1 MTRLTVAA
9 RNLAAIIP
17 GVQDMVTAG
26 TIGSDSVWTDGWIF
40 SDKPYANIEKKSHTA
55 LIVISPGGS
64 WKAPN
69 SHNTARFPLMNI
81 DIWASPTRGSDLSP
95 IRPDA
100 DTLIEDV
107 LDVLFPYFHTVNSD
121 VPGISSDPELPY
133 LGKPGFPRVW
143 GTEEEISSRS
153 GVVIVSSQLLAEPTF
168 ADVEDGNGARFA
180 RFSFGVQTV

>member
-17 GVQDMVTAG
+17 GIQSKVADG
-26 TIGSDSVWTDGWIF
+26 SIGSDSVWTDGWIF

-55 LIVISPGGS
+55 LIVISPGGN
-64 WKAPN
+64 WQAPN
-69 SHNTARFPLMNI
+69 QYNTSRFPLMYI
-81 DIWASPTRGSDLSP
+81 DIWASPTRGTNFSP
-95 IRPDA
+95 VRPDA
-100 DTLIEDV
+100 DTLIEEV
-107 LDVLFPYFHTVNSD
+107 FDVLFPYFHTVNQD
-121 VPGISSDPELPY
+121 VPGIASDPDLPY

-143 GTEEEISSRS
+143 GTADEISSRT
-153 GVVIVSSQLLAEPTF
+153 GVTIVGSQLLLEPEF